1 MPSRLRSC
9 DFASAAAGSAISATA
24 AMSSMSLFM
33 CRLLP
38 EGGPSP
44 PLHELEHA
52 KWRKPHARAQWL
64 PPLVPPPLVVV
75 VEPPSLE
82 PLVPLVELVVVVAE
96 PPSLEPEPDEPD
108 PDMSDPE
115 EPEPEEP
122 DPEEPEPSPE
132 DVVMS

>member
-9 DFASAAAGSAISATA
+9 DFASATLGSAISASAATA

-82 PLVPLVELVVVVAE
+82 PLVPLVEVVVVVAE
-96 PPSLEPEPDEPD
+96 PPSLEPEPDEP
-108 PDMSDPE
+108 
-115 EPEPEEP
+115 EP
-122 DPEEPEPSPE
+122 DEP
-132 DVVMS
+132 

>member
-9 DFASAAAGSAISATA
+9 DFASATLGSAISASAETA

-75 VEPPSLE
+75 VVESPTLE
-82 PLVPLVELVVVVAE
+82 PLVPLVELVVVVVE
-96 PPSLEPEPDEPD
+96 PPSLDPEPDEPD
-108 PDMSDPE
+108 
-115 EPEPEEP
+115 
-122 DPEEPEPSPE
+122 
-132 DVVMS
+132 